1 MIKIIYVVC
10 INLKSNFLFCIL
22 NFYVYDCC
30 SLNHYEGIIFQWQH
44 STCQSIKLLIY
55 IYIYRKKD
63 NSIYRVSSKIGI
75 HIVQMNEKCIFYI
88 KIKYF

>member
-55 IYIYRKKD
+55 IYIERKIIPYTGCHLRLG
-63 NSIYRVSSKIGI
+63 SILSKWMKNVFFI
-75 HIVQMNEKCIFYI
+75 
-88 KIKYF
+88 